1 MMAPLPAPL
10 SLLRAPG
17 RGLRGFSTMEIMVT
31 VAVLGV
37 VAAVVVPANQSQWRR
52 ERVNAA
58 ALELT
63 SWLEVIARTPDQTG
77 TNCTVTVSTGANRA
91 AGATLATVAPATCA
105 PESTLRLPGAVLG
118 NATYNV
124 GASATSITFTPRGTI
139 STDGVGT
146 AVATNIQ
153 VRISIDGQAPLRC
166 VQLTGLLGLIRLG
179 NNNAT
184 GNVATA
190 CADDQF
196 NRA

>member
-1 MMAPLPAPL
+1 
-10 SLLRAPG
+10 
-17 RGLRGFSTMEIMVT
+17 MEIMVT

-58 ALELT
+58 AVELT
-63 SWLEVIARTPDQTG
+63 SWLQVIAQTSDQRLTR
-77 TNCTVTVSTGANRA
+77 CDVTITAGANRA
-91 AGATLATVAPATCA
+91 AGAVLATVVSNPSGIACA
-105 PESTLRLPGAVLG
+105 PESTLNLPATVLG
-118 NATYNV
+118 ASTYSV
-124 GASATSITFTPRGTI
+124 GASRTTFSFTPRGAI

-146 AVATNIQ
+146 AVNENIQ
-153 VRISIDGQAPLRC
+153 IRISIDGQSPLRC

-190 CADDQF
+190 CAPDQF

>member
-1 MMAPLPAPL
+1 MTL
-10 SLLRAPG
+10 SSPPVRHLLRNLEQVPG
-17 RGLRGFSTMEIMVT
+17 GFSTMELMVT

-37 VAAVVVPANQSQWRR
+37 VAALVVPANQSQWRR

-58 ALELT
+58 AVELT

-77 TNCTVTVSTGANRA
+77 TTCTVTVSTGTNLA

-118 NATYNV
+118 ASTYNV
-124 GASATSITFTPRGTI
+124 GASATSITFTPRGAI

-146 AVATNIQ
+146 AVANSIQ

-184 GNVATA
+184 GNVTTA
-190 CADDQF
+190 CAVDQF

>member
-1 MMAPLPAPL
+1 
-10 SLLRAPG
+10 
-17 RGLRGFSTMEIMVT
+17 MEMMVT

-37 VAAVVVPANQSQWRR
+37 VAAVVVPANQVNWRR

-63 SWLEVIARTPDQTG
+63 SWLEVIARTPDQTA
-77 TNCTVTVSTGANRA
+77 TNCTVTITTGTNRA
-91 AGATLATVAPATCA
+91 AGATLATVAPTTCA

-124 GASATSITFTPRGTI
+124 GASATSITFTPRGAI

-146 AVATNIQ
+146 SVAQNIQ

-166 VQLTGLLGLIRLG
+166 VQLTGLLGLMRLG
-179 NNNAT
+179 NNNST

-190 CADDQF
+190 CAADQF

>member
-1 MMAPLPAPL
+1 
-10 SLLRAPG
+10 
-17 RGLRGFSTMEIMVT
+17 MEIMVT

-37 VAAVVVPANQSQWRR
+37 VAAVVVPANQVNWRR

-63 SWLEVIARTPDQTG
+63 SWLEVVARTPDQDPSA
-77 TNCTVTVSTGANRA
+77 NCTVTISTGTNRA
-91 AGATLATVAPATCA
+91 AGATLATVSPTTCA

-124 GASATSITFTPRGTI
+124 GASATSFTFTPRGAI

-146 AVATNIQ
+146 SVSENIQ

-166 VQLTGLLGLIRLG
+166 VQITGLLGLMRLG
-179 NNNAT
+179 NNNTT

-190 CADDQF
+190 CDASQF

>member
-1 MMAPLPAPL
+1 MAPLPAPL

-124 GASATSITFTPRGTI
+124 GASATSITFTPRGAI

>member
-1 MMAPLPAPL
+1 M
-10 SLLRAPG
+10 RTHG
-17 RGLRGFSTMEIMVT
+17 FIHRGFSTMEIMVT

-58 ALELT
+58 AVEFT
-63 SWLEVIARTPDQTG
+63 SWLEVISRTPDQTG
-77 TNCTVTVSTGANRA
+77 TNCTVTVTTGTNRA

-105 PESTLRLPGAVLG
+105 PESVLRLPGVVLG
-118 NATYNV
+118 ASTYHV
-124 GASATSITFTPRGTI
+124 GASATSITFTPRGAI

-153 VRISIDGQAPLRC
+153 VRISIDGEAPLRC

-190 CADDQF
+190 CAADQF

>member
-1 MMAPLPAPL
+1 MTAPLPTPL

-17 RGLRGFSTMEIMVT
+17 RVARGFSTMEIMVT

-63 SWLEVIARTPDQTG
+63 SWLEVIARSPDQTG
-77 TNCTVTVSTGANRA
+77 NNCTVTITTGTNRA
-91 AGATLATVAPATCA
+91 AGATLAEVLPAACA

-124 GASATSITFTPRGTI
+124 GASNTSFIFTPRGAI
-139 STDGVGT
+139 STNGVGT
-146 AVATNIQ
+146 DVATNIQ

-190 CADDQF
+190 CAADQF

>member
-1 MMAPLPAPL
+1 MTAPLPPAL

-17 RGLRGFSTMEIMVT
+17 PVVRGFSTMEMMVT
-31 VAVLGV
+31 VAVIAV

-77 TNCTVTVSTGANRA
+77 DTCTVTVSTGTNRA
-91 AGATLATVAPATCA
+91 AGATLARVDPTNCA
-105 PESTLRLPGAVLG
+105 PESTLRLPSSVLG
-118 NATYNV
+118 ASTYNV
-124 GASATSITFTPRGTI
+124 GASATSITFTPRGAI
-139 STDGVGT
+139 STGGGG
-146 AVATNIQ
+146 ASAATNIQ

-184 GNVATA
+184 GDVATA
-190 CADDQF
+190 CPANQF